1 MVSPTTCTLNLPS
14 FSSAARSESKVSFSL
29 SMKVSS
35 FSLLIEG
42 GARSISRVD
51 E

>member
-1 MVSPTTCTLNLPS
+1 LPS
-14 FSSAARSESKVSFSL
+14 ASRSRSKVSFSL

-42 GARSISRVD
+42 GARSIRRV
-51 E
+51 EE